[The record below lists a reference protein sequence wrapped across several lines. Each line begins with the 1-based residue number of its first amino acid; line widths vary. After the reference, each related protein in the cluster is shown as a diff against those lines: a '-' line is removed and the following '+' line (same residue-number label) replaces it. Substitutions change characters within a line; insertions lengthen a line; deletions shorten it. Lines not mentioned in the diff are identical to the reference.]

1 MTHFFAPQPVG
12 IPGLIVLLV
21 GSALFFAALI
31 RATLSRD
38 AGDSGKKSGVSR
50 IGIGLQMAG
59 FAITGFGPVRGSLPP
74 AGPHAIGEAVA
85 VALLMGGAFA
95 LFRAATRAMGA
106 NWSIAAR
113 MRDDHQL
120 VTSGVFAR
128 LRHPI
133 YTGMALF
140 LAALAIGLGHYAN
153 LIAGV
158 PLFAAGSF
166 LRIREEERLLR
177 EKFGAAYD
185 SYAASVRRFIP
196 GLV

>member
-1 MTHFFAPQPVG
+1 MNHLIAPHPVG
-12 IPGLIVLLV
+12 IPGLVVLLV
-21 GSALFFAALI
+21 GGALFFAALI

-59 FAITGFGPVRGSLPP
+59 FALTGFGPVRGSLPP
-74 AGPHAIGEAVA
+74 ASPEAIAAAAA

-106 NWSIAAR
+106 NWSFAAR

-120 VTSGVFAR
+120 VTNGIFAR

-158 PLFAAGSF
+158 PLFAAGSA

-177 EKFGAAYD
+177 AKFGSAYD

-196 GLV
+196 GMV

>member
-1 MTHFFAPQPVG
+1 MTSFFAPHPVG

-21 GSALFFAALI
+21 GGALFFAALI

-38 AGDSGKKSGVSR
+38 STESGRKSGVSR
-50 IGIGLQMAG
+50 VGIGLQMAG
-59 FAITGFGPVRGSLPP
+59 FAVTGFGPVYGSLPP
-74 AGPHAIGEAVA
+74 AGPHAIGAAVA
-85 VALLMGGAFA
+85 VGLLMGGAFA
-95 LFRAATRAMGA
+95 LFRAATPAMGGE
-106 NWSIAAR
+106 WSMAAR

-120 VTSGVFAR
+120 VTNGIFAR

-133 YTGMALF
+133 YTDMALF

-153 LIAGV
+153 LLAGV

-177 EKFGAAYD
+177 EKFGPAYD
-185 SYAASVRRFIP
+185 AYAESVRRFVPDVI
-196 GLV
+196 

>member
-1 MTHFFAPQPVG
+1 MTHFFAPHPVG
-12 IPGLIVLLV
+12 VPGLIVLLV
-21 GSALFFAALI
+21 GGGLFFLALI

-38 AGDSGKKSGVSR
+38 AGESGKKSGVSR

-59 FAITGFGPVRGSLPP
+59 FALTGFGPVRGSLPAASP
-74 AGPHAIGEAVA
+74 EAIAAAAA
-85 VALLMGGAFA
+85 VALLMGGALT
-95 LFRAATRAMGA
+95 LFVSATRAMGA

-113 MRDDHQL
+113 MRTDHQL
-120 VTSGVFAR
+120 VTSGIFAR

-140 LAALAIGLGHYAN
+140 LAALAVALGHYAN
-153 LIAGV
+153 LIVAV

-166 LRIREEERLLR
+166 LRIREEERMLR

-185 SYAASVRRFIP
+185 SYAASVRRFLP

>member
-1 MTHFFAPQPVG
+1 MRPFFASHPVG
-12 IPGLIVLLV
+12 VPGLVALLV
-21 GSALFFAALI
+21 GGALFFAALI
-31 RATLSRD
+31 RSSLSRD
-38 AGDSGKKSGVSR
+38 ASESGQKSGLSR

-59 FAITGFGPVRGSLPP
+59 FALTGFGPVRGSLPTASP
-74 AGPHAIGEAVA
+74 EAIAAAFA
-85 VALLMGGAFA
+85 VALLMGGATA
-95 LFRAATRAMGA
+95 LFVSATRAMGA

-113 MRDDHQL
+113 MRADHQL
-120 VTSGVFAR
+120 VTSGIFAR

-140 LAALAIGLGHYAN
+140 LAALAVGLGHYAN
-153 LIAGV
+153 LIVGI

-177 EKFGAAYD
+177 ATFGAAYD

-196 GLV
+196 GML